1 MPRRDGWRRLPV
13 TRRPAIGD
21 AAYDAPAGE
30 GERIQ
35 KVLATAGHGSRRA
48 IEDLITAGRIVV
60 NGKPATP
67 GQRVG
72 PRDRIFVDGRPVRV
86 ATGTRTRVLAY
97 HKPAGEIVSVADPEG
112 RRTVFE
118 SIPPVRGARWIAV
131 GRLDFNSSGL
141 LLFTTDGGL
150 AARLMHPSAAVPREY
165 AVRVLGQI
173 GEEARQRLLAGIEL
187 DDGPASFQLLEDAGG
202 EGSNH
207 WYRVVLAEG
216 RNREVRRM
224 FEAVGHTVSRLTRTR
239 YGPIRL
245 PRDLPRGRW
254 RELTEKEIGQLGASV
269 AAGSERGLAARK
281 PDAGAA
287 PRSGAGG
294 GGKRRR

>member
-1 MPRRDGWRRLPV
+1 
-13 TRRPAIGD
+13 
-21 AAYDAPAGE
+21 
-30 GERIQ
+30 
-35 KVLATAGHGSRRA
+35 
-48 IEDLITAGRIVV
+48 
-60 NGKPATP
+60 
-67 GQRVG
+67 
-72 PRDRIFVDGRPVRV
+72 VRV
-86 ATGTRTRVLAY
+86 STGARTRVLAY

-173 GEEARQRLLAGIEL
+173 GEEARQRLLVGIEL

-254 RELTEKEIGQLGASV
+254 RELTEKEIRQLTASV
-269 AAGSERGLAARK
+269 AAPAERGPAPRVD
-281 PDAGAA
+281 DAGAA